1 MEQILKKRKIKYL
14 VHFTQAE
21 NLYSIFRYGL
31 LPRTDLM
38 ERQIESYFNFKSRK
52 YHDAIALSIEFPDYV
67 QFNSIRFRQH
77 NLPWVMLLIDASILN
92 HVACAYS
99 PLKGSALSYGDV
111 AFLKLF
117 DEVEDQASRE
127 VMQLDD
133 KYPTTVQ
140 SKVLCYDNIPVS
152 FIKEVHFEDRA
163 NYFIYKG
170 TIPKDIPTK
179 IKICQTYFET
189 RKDYEFWKIS
199 NYKKMP
205 E

>member
-1 MEQILKKRKIKYL
+1 MNQILEDRGIKYL

-38 ERQIESYFNFKSRK
+38 EKNIESYFNFKSRK

-77 NLPWVMLLIDASILN
+77 NLPWVILLIDASIL
-92 HVACAYS
+92 ASKKCAFS
-99 PLKGSALSYGDV
+99 PMKGSPLSYGEN
-111 AFLKLF
+111 AFLQLF
-117 DEVEDQASRE
+117 DEVDDQVSRKE
-127 VMQLDD
+127 LKLDS

-140 SKVLCYDNIPVS
+140 SKVLCYDEIPVEY
-152 FIKEVHFEDRA
+152 IKEVHFEDRS

-170 TIPKDIPTK
+170 TIPTSCKTTV
-179 IKICQTYFET
+179 KICQTYFQN
-189 RKDYEFWKIS
+189 RNDYEYWKIN
-199 NYKKMP
+199 NYKRLP